1 LVNSPLPPIS
11 ARGWFNTLSPVVLMM
26 TMSKAPSCASSGN
39 AAYRHKKCGRS
50 WVCLVTDD
58 QHLLCHAL
66 LKRDAVIALRFGGKF
81 SPVSSSSQ
89 TQ

>member
-1 LVNSPLPPIS
+1 
-11 ARGWFNTLSPVVLMM
+11 MM

-39 AAYRHKKCGRS
+39 AAYRRNRIGQS
-50 WVCLVTDD
+50 GVFLVTVN

-66 LKRDAVIALRFGGKF
+66 LTWDAVIALQHGAELLQ
-81 SPVSSSSQ
+81 VSSISQ